1 MQFFLERWAFSPKSV
16 SGKQLTSDFDNKN
29 ARLRPSQG
37 GKMKIEGADI
47 FGFQISMYEDMDSDR
62 DRYPRKI
69 LKGDRY
75 GLE

>member
-1 MQFFLERWAFSPKSV
+1 
-16 SGKQLTSDFDNKN
+16 
-29 ARLRPSQG
+29 
-37 GKMKIEGADI
+37 MKIEGADI